1 MLLKC
6 QWHYKIMLLVFCACV
21 VKGLLLGVA
30 VMKAVSLKEEGGT
43 LSIRVVLT
51 VCIDFTR
58 KFARVH

>member
-30 VMKAVSLKEEGGT
+30 VMKAVSLKEGGT

-51 VCIDFTR
+51 VCIDFTQ